1 MESRI
6 FSAIFSGKSFIDAA
20 IATRKM
26 KSFSDFVPE
35 IMRSCKLSRREVDS
49 CPLQP
54 NETMIRETMKA
65 IPDSDD
71 DPVYGE
77 VPDKIS
83 NELHVQLAKISLAD
97 LVRGHE
103 TMIIDGWRSA
113 SPEIKAEIYQRGVT
127 FPVSILTR
135 QISFL
140 WSCFK
145 LSTPSIDILTKD
157 AFDLV
162 SDTKLDA
169 KVTEEM
175 VEQAFPHDIFLSMQK
190 SLNGF
195 FEIAVLR
202 RGQNVWIV
210 GGRTDPKNRPFAY
223 GKLVQFVALGRV
235 NLVDQIG
242 RMTRSNVADSIVE
255 GQAESDRNLR
265 EKIRRLT
272 GHDPDEYVDS
282 FSKNFIPEEERR
294 RSAERVAE
302 LAMFVMKLRLMMTAE
317 KAPIDMV
324 HSEVGRSVSH
334 GGVQMPPGKEG
345 GIRYA
350 VISLTKEFEQAS
362 REHSASGEKLDKFGK
377 KIVEKQIGGFLRR
390 QHYGPGN
397 SLEKF
402 IYIAPF
408 VNRFWVNTGIHVTRI
423 VK

>member
-1 MESRI
+1 MKSRI
-6 FSAIFSGKSFIDAA
+6 FTAIFDGRSFIDAA
-20 IATRKM
+20 LAVRKM
-26 KSFSDFVPE
+26 KSFGDFIPE
-35 IMRSCKLSRREVDS
+35 ILRSCKLSRAAIDA

-77 VPDKIS
+77 VPDRIS
-83 NELHVQLAKISLAD
+83 NELHVTLAKISLTD
-97 LVRGHE
+97 LLRGHE
-103 TMIIDGWRSA
+103 RMIIDAWRSA
-113 SPEIKAEIYQRGVT
+113 SPEIRAEIYQRGVT

-145 LSTPSIDILTKD
+145 MKTPSIDILTKD

-162 SDTKLDA
+162 ASTKLDS

-195 FEIAVLR
+195 FEIAALR
-202 RGQNVWIV
+202 RGQNVWII
-210 GGRTDPKNRPFAY
+210 GGRIDPKNKPFAY

-242 RMTRSNVADSIVE
+242 RMTRSNVADSIIE

-272 GHDPDEYVDS
+272 GNDPDEYVDS

-294 RSAERVAE
+294 RSAEHVAE
-302 LAMFVMKLRLMMTAE
+302 LAMFIMKLRLMMTAE
-317 KAPIDMV
+317 KAPIDMI
-324 HSEVGRSVSH
+324 HSEVGRSVWH
-334 GGVQMPPGKEG
+334 GGVQMPPGKED
-345 GIRYA
+345 GIRYS
-350 VISLTKEFEQAS
+350 VISLTREFEKALV
-362 REHSASGEKLDKFGK
+362 EHRSSGEKLDTFGK
-377 KIVEKQIGGFLRR
+377 KVIEKQISGFLRK

-402 IYIAPF
+402 IYISPF

-423 VK
+423 IK